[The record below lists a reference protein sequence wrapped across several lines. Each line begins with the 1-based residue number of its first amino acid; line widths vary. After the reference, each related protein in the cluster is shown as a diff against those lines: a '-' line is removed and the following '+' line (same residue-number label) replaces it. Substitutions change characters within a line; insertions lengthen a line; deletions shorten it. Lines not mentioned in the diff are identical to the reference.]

1 MDSENDQYSNE
12 LSLVQYKG
20 RPGVYFIYCYDG
32 VIKIG

>member
-1 MDSENDQYSNE
+1 MDLECFADE

-20 RPGVYFIYCYDG
+20 KPGVYFIYCYDG